1 MKTSNEVI
9 IQALKDSH
17 DEMVFGLSAP
27 IKNLIYAVDRFSE
40 NLGEDL
46 TNNSGWNAER
56 LHYWKHIQQTTSD
69 LKELI
74 NELND
79 EQ

>member
-1 MKTSNEVI
+1 MKTANEVI
-9 IQALKDSH
+9 IQALKYSH

-27 IKNLIYAVDRFSE
+27 IKNLIFAVDNFSE

-56 LHYWKHIQQTTSD
+56 LHHWKHIKQITSE

-74 NELND
+74 NELDD